1 MKVNLKEGQA
11 LVLPKKDKSFD
22 PAQIPGAVKSAG
34 FTPGA
39 IELTAGGTLALKDG
53 RLGLEMEGALRTLN
67 LAGGGKERELRSR
80 DDLLGQRVAVT
91 GNFQLNQEGRAPTL
105 TVAEWKIPPPN
116 PD

>member
-11 LVLPKKDKSFD
+11 RVLPREKKSFD
-22 PAQIPGAVKSAG
+22 PTRLPKAVKDAG

-39 IELTAGGTLALKDG
+39 IELTAVGTLVWKDG
-53 RLGLEMEGALRTLN
+53 SLGLEMEGALRILT
-67 LAGGGKERELRSR
+67 LAGGGKEAELVSRSN
-80 DDLLGQRVAVT
+80 LLGQRVAVT
-91 GNFQLNQEGRAPTL
+91 GNFQVNQEGRAPTL